1 MTKNRLLKKLSVDF
15 LAPEIVFLCFLRSG
29 AFRKGPGPIPEAPG
43 SLPDQILQRFCD
55 IFLPVSPGSCRGLSG
70 SAGMLPGYTASLRNS
85 LCGVSLGYGDL
96 AERIKFA
103 VPHRGAGVLNPVR
116 TPYRSPGELASPYLS
131 AGLCGDRRSEP
142 RSGSERLF
150 SDFFRFFRCLKKRSK
165 NGRSK
170 NRLFPE
176 ILAILVPPT
185 SIFSHFWFQNGSP
198 EVTFSVFF
206 SKR

>member
-1 MTKNRLLKKLSVDF
+1 MIGFSRVGPSKNRSGERLQTTTARKTDKNRFWRHLRTHFFGSGLVFYRFWAPGRTSKMIENRSLKKLSVDF

-96 AERIKFA
+96 AERIK
-103 VPHRGAGVLNPVR
+103 
-116 TPYRSPGELASPYLS
+116 
-131 AGLCGDRRSEP
+131 
-142 RSGSERLF
+142 
-150 SDFFRFFRCLKKRSK
+150 
-165 NGRSK
+165 
-170 NRLFPE
+170 
-176 ILAILVPPT
+176 
-185 SIFSHFWFQNGSP
+185 
-198 EVTFSVFF
+198 
-206 SKR
+206 